1 MQDLPGGF
9 YRVTLDYGFM
19 ETPSVPEGLRMA
31 VEQAQLT
38 WGNLSAI
45 SYYIGSETID
55 ATGRR
60 GGMWVWRKRVFAFM
74 LHNAERTGAYFD
86 IPAPQIVEMGVAIEI

>member
-1 MQDLPGGF
+1 
-9 YRVTLDYGFM
+9 
-19 ETPSVPEGLRMA
+19 MA
-31 VEQAQLT
+31 VEHAQLRC
-38 WGNLSAI
+38 GSLSET

-55 ATGRR
+55 PTGRR

-74 LHNAERTGAYFD
+74 LHNAERSGAYFG